1 MGAGR
6 RDAGVRDTE
15 RLCATNLRAQG
26 CRGVT
31 SDQWGLVHGE
41 ERLIRDER
49 AFGGNFQQASMERG
63 KRVLIERRPIRD
75 GEMAAVV
82 VVGSA
87 VMVFTII
94 GKRMMIVPVV
104 IVMLM
109 GVGTIIMI

>member
-1 MGAGR
+1 
-6 RDAGVRDTE
+6 
-15 RLCATNLRAQG
+15 
-26 CRGVT
+26 
-31 SDQWGLVHGE
+31 
-41 ERLIRDER
+41 
-49 AFGGNFQQASMERG
+49 MERG
-63 KRVLIERRPIRD
+63 KRVLIERWPIRD